1 MLSGKL
7 VRLIEGHWEEI
18 VSRVIAEIRRH
29 PELAGFHSSIETDMR
44 ESGRVLLRD
53 LGRWLSAAH
62 PDEVVQH
69 YERLGSLRYQD
80 GMPLHQAVRCLALGR
95 QRVLDFVE
103 ERVDAKTTLALYE
116 EEELD
121 RRLGRFYDLLL
132 IHMVKGYEEAR
143 SRDLRAPAAAAGSHG
158 SRG

>member
-1 MLSGKL
+1 MLSGRL

-18 VSRVIAEIRRH
+18 VSRVIAEIHRD
-29 PELAGFHSSIETDMR
+29 PELNAFHSSIETDLR
-44 ESGRVLLRD
+44 EAGRVLLRD
-53 LGRWLSAAH
+53 LGRWLSAAN
-62 PDEVVQH
+62 PGEVVQH
-69 YERLGSLRYQD
+69 YERLGAQRYHD
-80 GMPLHQAVRCLALGR
+80 RMPLHQAVRCLSLGR

-132 IHMVKGYEEAR
+132 VHMVKGYEEAR
-143 SRDLRAPAAAAGSHG
+143 SRDLSAPAAAAGSHG